1 MLFTCIFVDM
11 KHHRTIIWMFAL
23 VLALGAVSCKTKQ
36 KCAAYDNV
44 ELSQTAH

>member
-11 KHHRTIIWMFAL
+11 KHGRIIIWMCAL
-23 VLALGAVSCKTKQ
+23 AITLGAVSCKTKQ

-44 ELSQTAH
+44 ELSQTAR